1 MTEKGLIKREENGLI
16 KGEKSGE
23 SSVKVGC
30 CRLELVKVGCCRLEW
45 CSSAVVGVAVV
56 LLVVFH
62 GGWKW
67 LE

>member
-1 MTEKGLIKREENGLI
+1 
-16 KGEKSGE
+16 
-23 SSVKVGC
+23 
-30 CRLELVKVGCCRLEW
+30 VKVGCCRLEW